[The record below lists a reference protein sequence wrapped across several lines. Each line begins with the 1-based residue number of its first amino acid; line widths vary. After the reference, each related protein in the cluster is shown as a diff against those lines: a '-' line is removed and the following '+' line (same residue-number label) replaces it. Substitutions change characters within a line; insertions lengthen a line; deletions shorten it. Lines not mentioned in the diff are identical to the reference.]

1 MSVLFRMLM
10 ILFFAAFLCNCK
22 EDKTPEP
29 EASFRRIKQS
39 IKIHDDNA
47 NGITLRMGKV
57 IVRENA
63 FFLYNSDGLLD
74 SLYVLSDT
82 LPNADLLK
90 SIKISYESDMVIA
103 KAYLKGLVLIISFFF
118 SIKKNK

>member
-47 NGITLRMGKV
+47 NGSGLRLIDTTIKEPV
-57 IVRENA
+57 L
-63 FFLYNSDGLLD
+63 FFYNEKSPLLCGH
-74 SLYVLSDT
+74 
-82 LPNADLLK
+82 NRG
-90 SIKISYESDMVIA
+90 
-103 KAYLKGLVLIISFFF
+103 GLVVSKFGG
-118 SIKKNK
+118 